1 MSLAGTKLQNVR
13 VNSPLFDKNEHRLSE
28 YGAFNFFV
36 QQSRTSPLLTEEMRE
51 KAKASMGKTL
61 QMPVINYDG
70 GISISSVRNCTI
82 ADAEN
87 TSQFVG
93 VTFATYAVGFT
104 MVRSMYGN
112 NEVDYMRDLE
122 KKYLKCARVLGA
134 ALDSAALAAL
144 GANKSK
150 VFADTLIYK
159 EDADTIVVP
168 FTSREDILSDI
179 EPMMNAN
186 DFYGSV
192 HIIGNAGVRSL
203 LNKLAEKG
211 ANNIVDKSM
220 EWAGKY
226 FHFTNRLA
234 NDSGAYATFYAV
246 EDGNVDILFR
256 YDRESVLGTTTKVG
270 HEWDV
275 VTMPYLDIPV
285 GLHYYE
291 SVGDQSAIG
300 GDSTTDLTCAAKEHY
315 GFSVDVAFVV
325 AYNSAPETR
334 ANPIILAEI
343 AGGDTYAAPVQ
354 VVNSETNP
362 IPTKAVG
369 A

>member
-1 MSLAGTKLQNVR
+1 MLQNVR
-13 VNSPLFDKNEHRLSE
+13 VNNPLFDKNEHRLSE

-36 QQSRTSPLLTEEMRE
+36 QQSRTNPLLTSEMRD
-51 KAKASMGKTL
+51 KAVASMGKTL
-61 QMPVINYDG
+61 QMPVIDYDG
-70 GISISSVRNCTI
+70 TISISNVRSCTI

-87 TSQFVG
+87 TSKFVG

-104 MVRSMYGN
+104 MVKAAYSN
-112 NEVDYMRDLE
+112 NEIDYMKDLE
-122 KKYLKCARVLGA
+122 RKYLKCARVLGA
-134 ALDSAALAAL
+134 ALDSAAISAL
-144 GANKSK
+144 DANKSQ
-150 VFADTLIYK
+150 VFADTLIYT
-159 EDADTIVVP
+159 ENADTIVVP

-203 LNKLAEKG
+203 LNKLNEKG
-211 ANNIVDKSM
+211 ANNIVDKTM

-226 FHFTNRLA
+226 FHFSNRIS
-234 NDSGAYATFYAV
+234 NDSGVYATFYAV

-256 YDRESVLGTTTKVG
+256 YDREAVLGTKSMVG

-285 GLHYYE
+285 GLHYYQ
-291 SVGDQSAIG
+291 SVGDQHTIA
-300 GDSTTDLTCAAKEHY
+300 GDATTDLTCAVKEHF

-325 AYNSAPETR
+325 AYNSAPATR
-334 ANPIILAEI
+334 ANPIIAAEI
-343 AGGDTYAAPVQ
+343 KGGDTYAAPVHI
-354 VVNSETNP
+354 VNSETNP
-362 IPTKAVG
+362 VPTKAVG
-369 A
+369 AGA